1 MINGAGHDFLRVQ
14 YVPRNLR
21 GVAVTEEQNANGVSG
36 RKGASRPS
44 HGERRAS
51 SPHLNKT
58 AVSCVYLVQS
68 KRERKRD
75 REKAGLTN
83 DYKSS
88 RWQIAGH
95 YYSRTFG
102 AVGLLAGY
110 LKPHLLR
117 SRCVAHTT
125 TTCPIERNEY
135 ANDVLALCLRHF
147 WEIQRGKLSH
157 FMIYCYNLVNCD

>member
-68 KRERKRD
+68 KREKERQRESWTDKR
-75 REKAGLTN
+75 LQIVPVTN
-83 DYKSS
+83 
-88 RWQIAGH
+88 RRPLLFAHFWRGW
-95 YYSRTFG
+95 
-102 AVGLLAGY
+102 LAGW
-110 LKPHLLR
+110 LPKASSTSLTLCRPHDD
-117 SRCVAHTT
+117 
-125 TTCPIERNEY
+125 
-135 ANDVLALCLRHF
+135 DVSDRT
-147 WEIQRGKLSH
+147 K
-157 FMIYCYNLVNCD
+157 